1 MTESPCLQKGRIST
15 LSRLDRGI
23 ATAAM
28 AGSLPKLR
36 LAISR
41 VEKSPT
47 ELGFLP
53 VFYHLLDPADIPAT
67 DEMDVQSLPDTIV
80 TTITAA
86 YLALEGLVCLPL
98 PVESHPDLWV
108 RAWPW
113 MQFLDIHYSR
123 IADAPT
129 EDLVHCQFFRVVVGL
144 MHMDLG
150 TRKKSA
156 ISMQISSTPGVG
168 ILAAQALGSYYRDP
182 DTMSYI
188 VLRKVTQF
196 LLISEG
202 FEGGEFGEF
211 IEGAGGDTPLAN
223 LLVRLIDYVRASD
236 NIPTATAANLI
247 SLIAF
252 CVRIQEPSWVGALLS
267 QKATEAIFQVLLFAD
282 RGLTST
288 HRAEAPVF
296 KDLFHR
302 TWGTLLILIMNNTH
316 SEGYRHLVQAIE
328 LGVLHLVVSH
338 AQQHIDWSQ
347 QIMQIF
353 VKSLLPQA
361 TVYYPVLS
369 SFQATLPSLEHQTA
383 SRAFVSSALY
393 PAWAELMKVV
403 IERLQI
409 KKKFDSGEYVAYK
422 ACDAI
427 ECGIILEK
435 TKFKRCAGC
444 RWAHYCSRECQISD
458 WQTEHR
464 SECIGYC
471 TARDRSFLRAI
482 MNHDYVRYKE
492 RIFLSRI
499 VQMRDHG
506 QDVPTLWDYS
516 QGLVKIGG
524 SVSDD
529 ATHGPGPL
537 RARRM
542 HLNCVNFFAHK
553 TFWMVSVR
561 YSDPRIHDTL
571 LALSQRIPLGTVV
584 SNLPPHIIGEAR
596 RLITQVCPE
605 VLEIIY

>member
-1 MTESPCLQKGRIST
+1 MLTESATFHSFEDRPSRSAPALVTSFALKTHLQ
-15 LSRLDRGI
+15 GI

-67 DEMDVQSLPDTIV
+67 DEMDVQSLPDNIV

-98 PVESHPDLWV
+98 PVESHPDLWFH
-108 RAWPW
+108 AWPW

-123 IADAPT
+123 IAEAPT
-129 EDLVHCQFFRVVVGL
+129 EDLVHCQFFRAVVGL

-156 ISMQISSTPGVG
+156 ISMQILSTPGVG

-202 FEGGEFGEF
+202 FEGGDFSEY

-223 LLVRLIDYVRASD
+223 FL
-236 NIPTATAANLI
+236 
-247 SLIAF
+247 
-252 CVRIQEPSWVGALLS
+252 EPSWVGALLS

-282 RGLTST
+282 RGLKST
-288 HRAEAPVF
+288 HRADALVF

-316 SEGYRHLVQAIE
+316 TEGYRHLVQVIE

-353 VKSLLPQA
+353 VKNLLPQA

-369 SFQATLPSLEHQTA
+369 SFQATLPFLEHQTA
-383 SRAFVSSALY
+383 
-393 PAWAELMKVV
+393 
-403 IERLQI
+403 
-409 KKKFDSGEYVAYK
+409 
-422 ACDAI
+422 
-427 ECGIILEK
+427 
-435 TKFKRCAGC
+435 
-444 RWAHYCSRECQISD
+444 
-458 WQTEHR
+458 
-464 SECIGYC
+464 
-471 TARDRSFLRAI
+471 
-482 MNHDYVRYKE
+482 
-492 RIFLSRI
+492 
-499 VQMRDHG
+499 
-506 QDVPTLWDYS
+506 
-516 QGLVKIGG
+516 
-524 SVSDD
+524 
-529 ATHGPGPL
+529 
-537 RARRM
+537 
-542 HLNCVNFFAHK
+542 
-553 TFWMVSVR
+553 
-561 YSDPRIHDTL
+561 
-571 LALSQRIPLGTVV
+571 
-584 SNLPPHIIGEAR
+584 
-596 RLITQVCPE
+596 
-605 VLEIIY
+605 